1 MKLAATVLAAAL
13 AAAAPNDAHAHPLDE
28 VVQGS
33 YLTLA
38 PGQVTLQL
46 DISSGAQVADSV
58 LRRLDAD
65 NDGQISSDEAK
76 AFGRFVLDQTDL
88 TLDDRPAA
96 WRLERVEAPPYQNIR
111 DGADTIKIHAVA
123 RRSDRTGFHTLT
135 FENRYNPAKT
145 QAAANVFL
153 RPGRWRYHVGGQTHG
168 ADGRR
173 LAVYYETAR

>member
-1 MKLAATVLAAAL
+1 VLAALIAP
-13 AAAAPNDAHAHPLDE
+13 AAALAHPLDE

-46 DISSGAQVADSV
+46 DISPGAQVADSV

-65 NDGQISSDEAK
+65 NDGKISGGEAR
-76 AFGRFVLDQTDL
+76 AFGRFVLDQTSL
-88 TLDDRPAA
+88 TLDDRPVA
-96 WRLERVEAPPYQNIR
+96 WRLERVEAPPLENIR
-111 DGADTIKIHAVA
+111 LGADAIKIHAVA
-123 RRSDRTGFHTLT
+123 PRSDRAGVHTLT
-135 FENRYNPAKT
+135 FENRYNPAQT
-145 QAAANVFL
+145 RAAANVFL
-153 RPGRWRYHVGGQTHG
+153 RPGRWRYDVGGQTHG